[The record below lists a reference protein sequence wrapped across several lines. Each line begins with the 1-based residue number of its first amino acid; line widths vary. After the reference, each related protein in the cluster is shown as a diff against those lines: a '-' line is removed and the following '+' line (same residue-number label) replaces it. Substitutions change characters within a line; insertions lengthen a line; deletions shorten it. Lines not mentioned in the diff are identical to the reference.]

1 MCFWP
6 PGFTSEDYSEDYLE
20 RIPLLQLPR
29 RQITFRLAY
38 HHTVQFTS
46 KEQYDYG
53 PIFQALGGLVA
64 SPATSVVNPE

>member
-1 MCFWP
+1 MYP

-29 RQITFRLAY
+29 RQIPFNLIY
-38 HHTVQFTS
+38 HRTVQFTS

-53 PIFQALGGLVA
+53 PLFQALGGLVA
-64 SPATSVVNPE
+64 SPTASVVNPE